1 MKINATKTDSSP
13 IYPLIEDDE
22 VIRPVDSHTEQAL
35 DEALRETFPASDAVA
50 IDITKLRP
58 IYEGVSSKLVSPT

>member
-1 MKINATKTDSSP
+1 MTRSMKINATKIASSP
-13 IYPLIEDDE
+13 IYPHSDDDE

-35 DEALRETFPASDAVA
+35 DEALKETFPASDAVA

-58 IYEGVSSKLVSPT
+58 LQK